1 MADRILNHLCDYALK
16 LSYRDLP
23 QEVIRRTK
31 HIVMDTVGCALGGA
45 ESPPA
50 KIARAAAS
58 EITSASP
65 STVLIS
71 GQKTSPDLAAF
82 ANGVMIRYLD
92 FNDTYAGSPT
102 CHPSDL
108 LAPVLAVVDARNG
121 SGKDVIL
128 GTVLGY
134 EVLCGLIDAG
144 AKERGHSWD
153 QSTYGVIAAA
163 VLAAKLFG
171 HTKEQM
177 ANAISLAISS
187 HISLEQ
193 IRRGQISHWKGC
205 ALANA
210 SRNAVFCAML
220 AAKGMTGPEEAF
232 EGKAGFLNSTGIH
245 FEIRPFADSAD
256 TYRIMKARL
265 KAFPSGYFSQSAVEA
280 ILNLRSQIPDLDDI
294 KEIRLQTFPAGYEV
308 MGSGEANWQP
318 ETRESADHSLPFV
331 MAVALMEGNVE
342 IRHYDQMYYKRSDVR
357 ALMQKIKVR
366 IGEEPVAAW
375 PEVPL
380 NIVDVEMKS
389 GKVLSTKVAYHLGH
403 FKRWMTDEEQER
415 KFRPLA
421 EPLLPKRQIDDL
433 LACLRRLD
441 EVEQVSELISLTL
454 APNLSE

>member
-31 HIVMDTVGCALGGA
+31 HIILDTMGCALGGA

-58 EITSASP
+58 EITSAIP

-108 LAPVLAVVDARNG
+108 LAPVLAVVDPRNG
-121 SGKDVIL
+121 NGKDVIL

-134 EVLCGLIDAG
+134 EVFCGLIDFG
-144 AKERGHSWD
+144 AKERGRAWD

-163 VLAAKLFG
+163 LVAAKLFG
-171 HTKEQM
+171 LSRKQM
-177 ANAISLAISS
+177 ANAISLAVSS

-220 AAKGMTGPEEAF
+220 AGKGMTGPEEVF
-232 EGKAGFLNSTGIH
+232 EGKAGFLNSTGIR
-245 FEIRPFADSAD
+245 FELSPFADSAD

-265 KAFPSGYFSQSAVEA
+265 KAFPAGYFSQSAIEA

-294 KEIRLQTFPAGYEV
+294 KEIRLQTFPAGYEI

-331 MAVALMEGNVE
+331 MAVALMEGNLE

-389 GKVLSTKVAYHLGH
+389 GKLLSTKVAYHLGH

-433 LACLRRLD
+433 LACVRRLD
-441 EVEQVSELISLTL
+441 EVEQISELISLTV
-454 APNLSE
+454 APNLSK